1 MPDKSEPSQPVAAAE
16 PSDEL
21 EATRRALASAERQL
35 EELRRSRS
43 AEMARLERQAY
54 WLERWRIDLDAL
66 MSRRIVRAFVAAVG
80 GVLRLVQSPRRQR

>member
-1 MPDKSEPSQPVAAAE
+1 MTVTRDDIER
-16 PSDEL
+16 EL
-21 EATRRALASAERQL
+21 ALTRAALASAEQQL
-35 EELRRSRS
+35 SELREARS

-80 GVLRLVQSPRRQR
+80 SVLRLAGRLRGRR